1 MPRGLRGVD
10 GLQTLREGGARSRKE
25 SASWNR
31 IASELRQVS
40 RQKADA
46 AWVSEQ
52 RFVNG
57 SKKSRKYTH
66 ARCEGDNID
75 LSFYDR
81 SGEIFVHRSSL
92 SKGNIALL
100 AVSTTLLV
108 LSLTAFF
115 TGSFAWFANNSTA
128 EVSGMHFTVES
139 ESISI
144 SSVTLYKFDYP
155 IVNDEIDYLA
165 PQNGEVNTYSY
176 YDTPERRAFGE
187 VVHNDQTGEDEWVP
201 VSTMNLYDPLNGYI
215 TQRGL
220 WGLNSNA
227 IFKIVIHAEEGQ
239 GQATINFHASVI
251 SGLPK
256 QENDIWLS
264 DCVDFDLYLPGDL
277 EGEFPADYYPTYYLD
292 EAPSEEPDLTYY
304 KISYLSKMEQ
314 SHSHFYTQSEKETAI
329 SLGTENLT
337 FVDGSATVYVNVNYA
352 PSQLSRFENII
363 TPEERIRAVYDYS
376 LMLSPS

>member
-1 MPRGLRGVD
+1 M
-10 GLQTLREGGARSRKE
+10 
-25 SASWNR
+25 
-31 IASELRQVS
+31 
-40 RQKADA
+40 
-46 AWVSEQ
+46 
-52 RFVNG
+52 
-57 SKKSRKYTH
+57 
-66 ARCEGDNID
+66 
-75 LSFYDR
+75 
-81 SGEIFVHRSSL
+81 HRPSI
-92 SKGNIALL
+92 SKGNIVLL

-115 TGSFAWFANNSTA
+115 TGSFAWFANNRTA

-155 IVNDEIDYLA
+155 IVNGEIDYLA

-176 YDTPERRAFGE
+176 YGTPERRAFGK

-239 GQATINFHASVI
+239 GQVTINFHASVI

-264 DCVDFDLYLPGDL
+264 DCVDFDLYLPSDL
-277 EGEFPADYYPTYYLD
+277 EGEFPADYYPTYYLGD

-314 SHSHFYTQSEKETAI
+314 SHSHFYTQSGKETTI

-337 FVDGSATVYVNVNYA
+337 FVDGNATVYVNVNYA

-376 LMLSPS
+376 LMLSSS